1 MAMTAAILAA
11 LVLAQG
17 DDVIRVNA
25 RLVVHHA
32 TVADA
37 NGRLLTTLTRQDF
50 AVSENNV
57 KQAISYFKREDV
69 PVSMGL
75 VVDTS
80 GSMKGRMDKVAA
92 AAFAFVKASHPQD
105 EVFVVNFN
113 DELKLEAPFTND
125 RAKLGQALERLS
137 PQGGTAM
144 RTAILYSLNYLRT
157 KGKREKKVLLVITD
171 GDDNMSAAENTLE
184 RVIVESQ
191 RRDVLVYSIGFF
203 SDEERGK
210 ARNARRALTEIAQ
223 ATGGVAFFP
232 EQLGEIEPLCLQ
244 IAHELRN
251 QYVLGYS
258 PSEQT
263 LDGSFRKVRVT
274 AKGPGHPTVRTR
286 AGYYA
291 NK

>member
-1 MAMTAAILAA
+1 MIPILLAA
-11 LVLAQG
+11 LFAPQT
-17 DDVIRVNA
+17 DDVIRVSA

-32 TVADA
+32 TVADSH
-37 NGRLLTTLTRQDF
+37 GRLLTGLGKQDF
-50 AVSENNV
+50 TVYENNAR
-57 KQAISYFKREDV
+57 QTITYFKREDV

-92 AAFAFVKASHPQD
+92 AALAFVKASNPLD

-113 DELKLEAPFTND
+113 DEISLDAPFTND
-125 RAKLGQALERLS
+125 HAKLRQALAELTPR
-137 PQGGTAM
+137 GGTAM
-144 RTAILYSLNYLRT
+144 RDAIVYSLDQLKT
-157 KGKREKKVLLVITD
+157 KAKREKKVLLVITD
-171 GDDNMSAAENTLE
+171 GDDNMSSQDNTLQK
-184 RVIVESQ
+184 VIAESQ
-191 RRDVLVYSIGFF
+191 SRQALIYSIGFF

-210 ARNARRALTEIAQ
+210 ARNARHALVEIAQ
-223 ATGGVAFFP
+223 ATGGASFFP

-244 IAHELRN
+244 IAHEIRN

-263 LDGSFRKVRVT
+263 LDGSFRRVRVT

-286 AGYYA
+286 SGYYA
-291 NK
+291 TK